1 MPQPGVIATIA
12 RALAPSEK
20 SRPSRTTKLTLWIA
34 AFVLVLALRRALRH
48 SKKALISD
56 ARQVAR
62 EVKEG
67 KHDFDEYDFIIVG
80 GGAHIFPGMRSI

>member
-1 MPQPGVIATIA
+1 MAA
-12 RALAPSEK
+12 SEK

-34 AFVLVLALRRALRH
+34 AFVLVLALRRALRR

-56 ARQVAR
+56 ARHVAR

-67 KHDFDEYDFIIVG
+67 NHDFDEYDFIIVG
-80 GGAHIFPGMRSI
+80 GGACIVPGMQSIS